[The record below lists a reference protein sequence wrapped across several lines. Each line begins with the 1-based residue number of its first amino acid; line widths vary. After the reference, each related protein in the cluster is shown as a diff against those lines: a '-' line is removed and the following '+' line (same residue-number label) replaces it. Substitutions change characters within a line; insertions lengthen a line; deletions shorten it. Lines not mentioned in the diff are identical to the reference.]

1 MAGATRLELAAFC
14 VTGRRSNQTEL
25 RPQRCSVCEC
35 LCKEPKKPFFVKQI
49 FSIYAPSYWVLI
61 SISIY
66 PYYLETI
73 KSHRKLQ
80 IRSPKI
86 ANAKTYTYP
95 RIQLLPYVIRICIL
109 HISLRVY
116 SLDSGADNSNY
127 HLDKIVSNLQVLVI
141 KTGKFTKT
149 MSIGLL
155 QMLFGYSFVSSTY
168 LFCPL
173 IAICNY
179 RWLFILTHL
188 KARVA
193 PGISWLL
200 LILFHQ

>member
-1 MAGATRLELAAFC
+1 MSKSNKADKSDHIVFVSNVIPSIVQVRAIWSFKWGFALSSLFC
-14 VTGRRSNQTEL
+14 S
-25 RPQRCSVCEC
+25 
-35 LCKEPKKPFFVKQI
+35 F
-49 FSIYAPSYWVLI
+49 
-61 SISIY
+61 
-66 PYYLETI
+66 
-73 KSHRKLQ
+73 
-80 IRSPKI
+80 RSPKI

-168 LFCPL
+168 LFYPSDRYL
-173 IAICNY
+173 QLSVTLYN
-179 RWLFILTHL
+179 
-188 KARVA
+188 KS
-193 PGISWLL
+193 G
-200 LILFHQ
+200 

>member
-1 MAGATRLELAAFC
+1 MLRLQESRAPVSIGTRYSTLLNPYKESMKFANRGKVVFLSSLFC
-14 VTGRRSNQTEL
+14 S
-25 RPQRCSVCEC
+25 
-35 LCKEPKKPFFVKQI
+35 F
-49 FSIYAPSYWVLI
+49 
-61 SISIY
+61 
-66 PYYLETI
+66 
-73 KSHRKLQ
+73 
-80 IRSPKI
+80 RSPKI

-109 HISLRVY
+109 HISLRFY

-155 QMLFGYSFVSSTY
+155 QMLFGYSFVTSTY

-173 IAICNY
+173 IANC
-179 RWLFILTHL
+179 RF
-188 KARVA
+188 
-193 PGISWLL
+193 
-200 LILFHQ
+200 Q

>member
-1 MAGATRLELAAFC
+1 MCSYITRE
-14 VTGRRSNQTEL
+14 GRLSRKKLVYFIARFTTNY
-25 RPQRCSVCEC
+25 
-35 LCKEPKKPFFVKQI
+35 KESPKFA
-49 FSIYAPSYWVLI
+49 SSDH
-61 SISIY
+61 
-66 PYYLETI
+66 I

-149 MSIGLL
+149 MSKWSSANALRIFFC
-155 QMLFGYSFVSSTY
+155 LFDLS
-168 LFCPL
+168 
-173 IAICNY
+173 
-179 RWLFILTHL
+179 ILS
-188 KARVA
+188 K
-193 PGISWLL
+193 
-200 LILFHQ
+200 

>member
-1 MAGATRLELAAFC
+1 
-14 VTGRRSNQTEL
+14 
-25 RPQRCSVCEC
+25 
-35 LCKEPKKPFFVKQI
+35 
-49 FSIYAPSYWVLI
+49 
-61 SISIY
+61 
-66 PYYLETI
+66 
-73 KSHRKLQ
+73 LQ

-149 MSIGLL
+149 MSKWFSANAFRISYSLL
-155 QMLFGYSFVSSTY
+155 DLPILSIDRY
-168 LFCPL
+168 LQL
-173 IAICNY
+173 SVTLYTLAHICREHKVLDN
-179 RWLFILTHL
+179 ILCALNLERAYPAAQLHADL
-188 KARVA
+188 KNMEE
-193 PGISWLL
+193 P
-200 LILFHQ
+200 

>member
-1 MAGATRLELAAFC
+1 MPDLTFKLILTTSDANVKLA
-14 VTGRRSNQTEL
+14 E
-25 RPQRCSVCEC
+25 
-35 LCKEPKKPFFVKQI
+35 VKQEAE
-49 FSIYAPSYWVLI
+49 STQSVVEKPAAVN
-61 SISIY
+61 
-66 PYYLETI
+66 I

-149 MSIGLL
+149 MSKWSSAKALRIFFC
-155 QMLFGYSFVSSTY
+155 LFDLS
-168 LFCPL
+168 
-173 IAICNY
+173 
-179 RWLFILTHL
+179 ILS
-188 KARVA
+188 K
-193 PGISWLL
+193 
-200 LILFHQ
+200 

>member
-1 MAGATRLELAAFC
+1 MICKNRDTRLQKSWY
-14 VTGRRSNQTEL
+14 R
-25 RPQRCSVCEC
+25 
-35 LCKEPKKPFFVKQI
+35 KPAKLPILKMVI
-49 FSIYAPSYWVLI
+49 RLD
-61 SISIY
+61 
-66 PYYLETI
+66 I

-141 KTGKFTKT
+141 KAGKFTKT
-149 MSIGLL
+149 MSKWSSAKALRIFFCLFDLSILSKWSLFAIIGDSLYCYHYI
-155 QMLFGYSFVSSTY
+155 GKSS
-168 LFCPL
+168 
-173 IAICNY
+173 
-179 RWLFILTHL
+179 
-188 KARVA
+188 
-193 PGISWLL
+193 
-200 LILFHQ
+200 

>member
-1 MAGATRLELAAFC
+1 
-14 VTGRRSNQTEL
+14 
-25 RPQRCSVCEC
+25 
-35 LCKEPKKPFFVKQI
+35 
-49 FSIYAPSYWVLI
+49 
-61 SISIY
+61 
-66 PYYLETI
+66 
-73 KSHRKLQ
+73 LQ

-149 MSIGLL
+149 MSKWSSANALRIFFC
-155 QMLFGYSFVSSTY
+155 LFDLS
-168 LFCPL
+168 
-173 IAICNY
+173 
-179 RWLFILTHL
+179 ILS
-188 KARVA
+188 K
-193 PGISWLL
+193 
-200 LILFHQ
+200 

>member
-1 MAGATRLELAAFC
+1 MLVNICSNYSGLGLCQPFLSCSILFFC
-14 VTGRRSNQTEL
+14 RINY
-25 RPQRCSVCEC
+25 
-35 LCKEPKKPFFVKQI
+35 KESMKIANRGKVVFLSSLFCPF
-49 FSIYAPSYWVLI
+49 W
-61 SISIY
+61 
-66 PYYLETI
+66 
-73 KSHRKLQ
+73 
-80 IRSPKI
+80 SPKI
-86 ANAKTYTYP
+86 AYAKTYTYP

-173 IAICNY
+173 IANC
-179 RWLFILTHL
+179 RF
-188 KARVA
+188 
-193 PGISWLL
+193 
-200 LILFHQ
+200 

>member
-1 MAGATRLELAAFC
+1 MCSYITRE
-14 VTGRRSNQTEL
+14 GRLSR
-25 RPQRCSVCEC
+25 
-35 LCKEPKKPFFVKQI
+35 KKLVYFIARFTTHQKD
-49 FSIYAPSYWVLI
+49 FLN
-61 SISIY
+61 
-66 PYYLETI
+66 I

-95 RIQLLPYVIRICIL
+95 RIQQLPYVIRICIL

-168 LFCPL
+168 LFYPSDRYL
-173 IAICNY
+173 QLSVTLYNGYANFRAY
-179 RWLFILTHL
+179 
-188 KARVA
+188 
-193 PGISWLL
+193 
-200 LILFHQ
+200 

>member
-1 MAGATRLELAAFC
+1 M
-14 VTGRRSNQTEL
+14 
-25 RPQRCSVCEC
+25 
-35 LCKEPKKPFFVKQI
+35 
-49 FSIYAPSYWVLI
+49 
-61 SISIY
+61 
-66 PYYLETI
+66 
-73 KSHRKLQ
+73 Q

-155 QMLFGYSFVSSTY
+155 QMLFGYSFLSSTY
-168 LFCPL
+168 LICPSDRYL
-173 IAICNY
+173 QFSVTLYN
-179 RWLFILTHL
+179 RNRLLHHRL
-188 KARVA
+188 GRLR
-193 PGISWLL
+193 LL
-200 LILFHQ
+200 LDFCKFYIGIVCDENEFKS

>member
-1 MAGATRLELAAFC
+1 MVVPVVG
-14 VTGRRSNQTEL
+14 
-25 RPQRCSVCEC
+25 
-35 LCKEPKKPFFVKQI
+35 
-49 FSIYAPSYWVLI
+49 
-61 SISIY
+61 
-66 PYYLETI
+66 I

-86 ANAKTYTYP
+86 ANAKTYAYP

-168 LFCPL
+168 LFCPSDRYL
-173 IAICNY
+173 QLSVTLYTHPLKSPGCPGHFLTSFDTISSITFCLSVN
-179 RWLFILTHL
+179 LFQLTTCRNKH
-188 KARVA
+188 
-193 PGISWLL
+193 
-200 LILFHQ
+200 H